1 LNKVHQYS
9 IAVQWTGNL
18 GSGTS
23 AYTAY
28 ERSHLIVGHN
38 KPAIFSSS
46 DPAFRGDPLCY
57 NPEEI
62 LVASLSSCHML
73 WYLHLCSEAGVIV
86 VDYKDQAE
94 GTIEESSMEE
104 GQTIGRKFTSVTLH
118 PTIAITNLSMIDKA
132 SELHHK
138 AHQHCYIA
146 NSVNFPVLCK
156 PVFKVIPN
164 S

>member
-1 LNKVHQYS
+1 MNKTHQYS

-23 AYTAY
+23 SYTAY
-28 ERSHLIVGHN
+28 ERSHLIVGNN
-38 KPAIFSSS
+38 KPAILSSS

-57 NPEEI
+57 NPEEL

-73 WYLHLCSEAGVIV
+73 WYLHLCAEAGVIV

-94 GTIEESSMEE
+94 GTMEE
-104 GQTIGRKFTSVTLH
+104 NTLSEGNALGGKFTSVTLH
-118 PTIAITNLSMIDKA
+118 PSVAITELSMMDKA
-132 SELHHK
+132 NELHHK
-138 AHQHCYIA
+138 AHQLCYIA

-156 PVFKVIPN
+156 PIFKVITN
-164 S
+164 